1 MATFGRYLQEDA
13 LIWNQYGLQWKIWAD
28 QQECFQI
35 NEILVYLAKRYNTA
49 VRRHCTDWYEIWALT
64 DHEIY

>member
-35 NEILVYLAKRYNTA
+35 NEILVYLAKKYKVIGPA
-49 VRRHCTDWYEIWALT
+49 IIDWIMYIF
-64 DHEIY
+64 